1 MLIAFTDWMID
12 ITSGL
17 SDEQM
22 QEMLRSEHGGLNE
35 TFADVAESTGDKK
48 YLDCLLYTSRKRVA
62 EMDYIEKTDKIDK
75 LGSKRGAAL
84 YKFNG
89 KAYRKDP
96 KFKI

>member
-1 MLIAFTDWMID
+1 MDHKVLIYFLHKILHLHNLHTLWFSYPDTACLF
-12 ITSGL
+12 S
-17 SDEQM
+17 
-22 QEMLRSEHGGLNE
+22 
-35 TFADVAESTGDKK
+35 
-48 YLDCLLYTSRKRVA
+48 LDFLFQQ
-62 EMDYIEKTDKIDK
+62 KTDKIDK

>member
-1 MLIAFTDWMID
+1 M
-12 ITSGL
+12 
-17 SDEQM
+17 
-22 QEMLRSEHGGLNE
+22 
-35 TFADVAESTGDKK
+35 DKRNF
-48 YLDCLLYTSRKRVA
+48 RKRVA

>member
-1 MLIAFTDWMID
+1 MNHPTNIQKQKRAELI
-12 ITSGL
+12 
-17 SDEQM
+17 
-22 QEMLRSEHGGLNE
+22 LR
-35 TFADVAESTGDKK
+35 
-48 YLDCLLYTSRKRVA
+48 
-62 EMDYIEKTDKIDK
+62 DYIEKTDKIDK